1 MNLPNLLSL
10 FRFFLTAFFV
20 VSIVYDRYVLG
31 LLLFIFQSVSDM
43 LDGFLARVMRQK
55 TPLGAYL
62 DPMADKVMLASS
74 YIVLLYKGLVPLWLV
89 LIVLLRDVVIT
100 LGFWIL
106 VRISPDRRPQPS
118 LISKMTTVFQMVT
131 VVYIL
136 WPGTR
141 SLSYLFFYSH
151 RCTLRG
157 VRSAVY
163 FHRLQRSVPQ
173 RNRLTPLGA
182 GD

>member
-31 LLLFIFQSVSDM
+31 LLLFVLQSVSDM

-74 YIVLLYKGLVPLWLV
+74 YIVLLYKELVPLWLV

-100 LGFWIL
+100 LGFWVL
-106 VRISPDRRPQPS
+106 VRVSPDRRPQPS

-131 VVYIL
+131 VVLIL

-141 SLSYLFFYSH
+141 SLGYFFFYSTAAL
-151 RCTLRG
+151 CILSG
-157 VRSAVY
+157 
-163 FHRLQRSVPQ
+163 LQYIFIGCNALSRREIV
-173 RNRLTPLGA
+173 
-182 GD
+182 

>member
-100 LGFWIL
+100 LGFWVLI
-106 VRISPDRRPQPS
+106 RISPDRRPQPS

-141 SLSYLFFYSH
+141 SLSYLFFYSTAAL
-151 RCTLRG
+151 CVVSG
-157 VRSAVY
+157 
-163 FHRLQRSVPQ
+163 LQYIFIGCNALSRREIV
-173 RNRLTPLGA
+173 
-182 GD
+182 

>member
-20 VSIVYDRYVLG
+20 VSIVYDRYILG
-31 LLLFIFQSVSDM
+31 LVLFICQSVSDM

-74 YIVLLYKGLVPLWLV
+74 YIVLLYKGLIPLWLV
-89 LIVLLRDVVIT
+89 LIVLLRDVVIA
-100 LGFWIL
+100 LGFWVL
-106 VRISPDRRPQPS
+106 VRMFPDRKPQPS

-136 WPGTR
+136 WSGTG
-141 SLSYLFFYSH
+141 SLSYFFFYSTAAL
-151 RCTLRG
+151 CVVSG
-157 VRSAVY
+157 
-163 FHRLQRSVPQ
+163 LQYIFIGCNALSRREIV
-173 RNRLTPLGA
+173 
-182 GD
+182 

>member
-10 FRFFLTAFFV
+10 FRLFLTAFFI
-20 VSIVYDRYVLG
+20 VSILHDRYRIA
-31 LLLFIFQSVSDM
+31 LLLFILQSVSDM

-89 LIVLLRDVVIT
+89 LVVLLRDVVIT
-100 LGFWIL
+100 VGFWVL
-106 VRISPDRRPQPS
+106 VRISPDRQPKPS
-118 LISKMTTVFQMVT
+118 LISKATTVFQMLT

-136 WPGTR
+136 WSVTR
-141 SLSYLFFYSH
+141 SWNIYFFYGTAALCVASG
-151 RCTLRG
+151 LQY
-157 VRSAVY
+157 VY
-163 FHRLQRSVPQ
+163 IGWNALSRRQIV
-173 RNRLTPLGA
+173 
-182 GD
+182 

>member
-31 LLLFIFQSVSDM
+31 LLLFVLQSVSDM

-55 TPLGAYL
+55 TSLGAYL

-100 LGFWIL
+100 LGFWVL

-141 SLSYLFFYSH
+141 SFSYLFFYATAALCVVS
-151 RCTLRG
+151 G
-157 VRSAVY
+157 
-163 FHRLQRSVPQ
+163 LQYIFVGCNALSRREIV
-173 RNRLTPLGA
+173 
-182 GD
+182 

>member
-100 LGFWIL
+100 LGFWVL

-141 SLSYLFFYSH
+141 SLSYLFFYSTAAL
-151 RCTLRG
+151 CVVSG
-157 VRSAVY
+157 
-163 FHRLQRSVPQ
+163 LQYIFIGCNALSRREIV
-173 RNRLTPLGA
+173 
-182 GD
+182 

>member
-10 FRFFLTAFFV
+10 FRLFLTAFFI
-20 VSIVYDRYVLG
+20 VSIVYDRYMLALALFVL
-31 LLLFIFQSVSDM
+31 QSITDM
-43 LDGFLARVMRQK
+43 LDGFLARAWGQK

-62 DPMADKVMLASS
+62 DPMADKIMLASS

-106 VRISPDRRPQPS
+106 VRMSPDAQPRPS
-118 LISKMTTVFQMVT
+118 LISKATTVFQMVT

-136 WPGTR
+136 WSATR
-141 SLSYLFFYSH
+141 SWDFFFFYGTAALCVVSGLQYVF
-151 RCTLRG
+151 TG
-157 VRSAVY
+157 YSALFRKEIV
-163 FHRLQRSVPQ
+163 
-173 RNRLTPLGA
+173 
-182 GD
+182 

>member
-20 VSIVYDRYVLG
+20 VSIVYDRYVVG

-100 LGFWIL
+100 LGFWVLI
-106 VRISPDRRPQPS
+106 RISPDRRPQPS

-141 SLSYLFFYSH
+141 SLSYLFFYSTAAL
-151 RCTLRG
+151 CVASG
-157 VRSAVY
+157 
-163 FHRLQRSVPQ
+163 LQYIFIGCNALSRREIV
-173 RNRLTPLGA
+173 
-182 GD
+182 